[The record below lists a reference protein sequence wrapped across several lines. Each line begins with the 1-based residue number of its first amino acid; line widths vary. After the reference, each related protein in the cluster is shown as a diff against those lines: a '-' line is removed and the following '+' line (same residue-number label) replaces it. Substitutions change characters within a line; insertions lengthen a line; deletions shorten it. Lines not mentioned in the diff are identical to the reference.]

1 MKTAL
6 RDALPILASAYG
18 QQFGVK
24 VQMGGTGAW
33 TNGSTIQIPMINNP
47 DLRDLALGY
56 LVHESAHI
64 RLTDFQVFG
73 TTQGILQSL
82 VNILED
88 VRIERWFYE
97 NDYPGT
103 KQTLQAVW
111 DHVGSKPTLEAMAQA
126 ENVASLFHN
135 YLLYRV
141 RQEQHGLDSTKP
153 HYEAVKQAIEAKLP
167 PGFFIRLDVLLDTH
181 LDSMAS
187 TTDAKVLAQAIL
199 EALKHA
205 EEEANQ
211 EKDQQQ
217 DQSGSDTGDSQGCSG
232 NDQGNSGDSQA
243 GAGDDQ
249 GDSAGQGGSDNG
261 QDGSGNGG
269 ESGHTQGQSENQQG
283 GSHADSG
290 SLTQPQSECSSG
302 EGDGA
307 GGGSKSLT
315 EQIMSETDLPSDV
328 MEAVR
333 QTLGDKAEE
342 EFKSDPSGV
351 SQAAQLDSGIGHEV
365 RQEQGH
371 YLMGVDSLK
380 DGILAS
386 SKLRSQII
394 GLLQAQTRARRSHRE
409 YGSRLDAKRLARAM
423 AGERRIWKHMSKR
436 QMVDTSV
443 HILLDTSSS
452 MGGIQPIAN
461 SATVSMALAISA
473 IPKADVAVSIFPGIG
488 AGVSPVTRRNTP
500 VRSNVGRFAVRPNG
514 GTPMAE
520 GMFYAAREL
529 STVTSKRKVMI
540 VITDGAP
547 NDGASVQYIN
557 RLVEGEIDVYAI
569 GIRSDAVRHYFK
581 NYEVISGVNQLQSA
595 LFNLAQEFLEVA

>member
-1 MKTAL
+1 
-6 RDALPILASAYG
+6 
-18 QQFGVK
+18 
-24 VQMGGTGAW
+24 
-33 TNGSTIQIPMINNP
+33 
-47 DLRDLALGY
+47 
-56 LVHESAHI
+56 
-64 RLTDFQVFG
+64 
-73 TTQGILQSL
+73 
-82 VNILED
+82 
-88 VRIERWFYE
+88 
-97 NDYPGT
+97 
-103 KQTLQAVW
+103 
-111 DHVGSKPTLEAMAQA
+111 
-126 ENVASLFHN
+126 
-135 YLLYRV
+135 
-141 RQEQHGLDSTKP
+141 
-153 HYEAVKQAIEAKLP
+153 
-167 PGFFIRLDVLLDTH
+167 
-181 LDSMAS
+181 
-187 TTDAKVLAQAIL
+187 
-199 EALKHA
+199 
-205 EEEANQ
+205 
-211 EKDQQQ
+211 
-217 DQSGSDTGDSQGCSG
+217 
-232 NDQGNSGDSQA
+232 
-243 GAGDDQ
+243 
-249 GDSAGQGGSDNG
+249 
-261 QDGSGNGG
+261 
-269 ESGHTQGQSENQQG
+269 
-283 GSHADSG
+283 
-290 SLTQPQSECSSG
+290 
-302 EGDGA
+302 
-307 GGGSKSLT
+307 
-315 EQIMSETDLPSDV
+315 MSETDLPSDV

-452 MGGIQPIAN
+452 MGGTQPIAN

>member
-73 TTQGILQSL
+73 TTQGILRSL

-269 ESGHTQGQSENQQG
+269 ESGHTQGQSGNQQG
-283 GSHADSG
+283 GSDAGSG
-290 SLTQPQSECSSG
+290 SSTQPQSERSSG
-302 EGDGA
+302 EGGRA

-386 SKLRSQII
+386 SKLRSQIV

-452 MGGIQPIAN
+452 MGGCQPIAN

-488 AGVSPVTRRNTP
+488 AGVSPVTRRNMP

>member
-1 MKTAL
+1 MKTTL

-33 TNGSTIQIPMINNP
+33 TNGTTIQLPMISNP

-64 RLTDFQVFG
+64 RLTDFHVFG
-73 TTQGILQSL
+73 TTQGIFRSL

-103 KQTLQAVW
+103 KQTLQTVW
-111 DHVGSKPTLEAMAQA
+111 DHVGSKPTLEEMVQA
-126 ENVASLFHN
+126 DNVASLFHN

-167 PGFFIRLDVLLDTH
+167 PGFFIRLDVLLDKH

-217 DQSGSDTGDSQGCSG
+217 DQSESDTGDSQGRSG
-232 NDQGNSGDSQA
+232 NDQGSSGDSQA
-243 GAGDDQ
+243 GTGDEQ

-269 ESGHTQGQSENQQG
+269 ESSDTQGQSGNQQG
-283 GSHADSG
+283 GSDAGSG
-290 SLTQPQSECSSG
+290 SSTQPQSERSSG

-386 SKLRSQII
+386 SKLRSQIV

-452 MGGIQPIAN
+452 MGGCQPIAN

-569 GIRSDAVRHYFK
+569 GIRSDAVRLYFR

-595 LFNLAQEFLEVA
+595 LFSLAQEFLKVA

>member
-64 RLTDFQVFG
+64 RLTDFQLFG
-73 TTQGILQSL
+73 TTQGILRSL

-290 SLTQPQSECSSG
+290 SLTQPQSERSSG

>member
-73 TTQGILQSL
+73 TTQGILRSL

-315 EQIMSETDLPSDV
+315 EQIMSETDLPSNV

-452 MGGIQPIAN
+452 MGGTQPIAN

>member
-73 TTQGILQSL
+73 TTQGILRSL

-205 EEEANQ
+205 EGEANQ

-386 SKLRSQII
+386 SKLRSQIV

-452 MGGIQPIAN
+452 MGGTQPIAN

-595 LFNLAQEFLEVA
+595 LFNLAQEFLGVA

>member
-73 TTQGILQSL
+73 TTQGILRSL

-217 DQSGSDTGDSQGCSG
+217 DQSG

-243 GAGDDQ
+243 GTGDDQ

-290 SLTQPQSECSSG
+290 SLTQPQSERSSG

-386 SKLRSQII
+386 SKLRSQIV

-452 MGGIQPIAN
+452 MGGCQPIAN

-488 AGVSPVTRRNTP
+488 AGVSPVTRRNMP

>member
-73 TTQGILQSL
+73 TTQGILRSL

-452 MGGIQPIAN
+452 MGGTQPIAN

>member
-33 TNGSTIQIPMINNP
+33 TNGTTIQLPLISNP

-64 RLTDFQVFG
+64 RLTDFREFG
-73 TTQGILQSL
+73 TTQGILRSL
-82 VNILED
+82 VNVLED

-111 DHVGSKPTLEAMAQA
+111 EHVGTKPTLEEMAQA
-126 ENVASLFHN
+126 DNVASLFHN

-141 RQEQHGLDSTKP
+141 RQEQHGLESTKS
-153 HYEAVKQAIEAKLP
+153 HYEAVKQAIEAELP
-167 PGFFIRLDVLLDTH
+167 RGFFIRLDVLLAKH

-217 DQSGSDTGDSQGCSG
+217 DQSESDSGDSQGSSG
-232 NDQGNSGDSQA
+232 DDQGNSGSNQA

-249 GDSAGQGGSDNG
+249 DGSAGQGSPDDS

-269 ESGHTQGQSENQQG
+269 QPGTQDQPGDQQG
-283 GSHADSG
+283 GSNADADS
-290 SLTQPQSECSSG
+290 STQPQSESSSG

-307 GGGSKSLT
+307 GDGSKSLS

-333 QTLGDKAEE
+333 QTLGDQAEE

-351 SQAAQLDSGIGHEV
+351 SQAAQLDSGIGNEV
-365 RQEQGH
+365 RQDQGH
-371 YLMGVDSLK
+371 HLMGEHTLK
-380 DGILAS
+380 DGILGS
-386 SKLRSQII
+386 SKLRSQIV

-423 AGERRIWKHMSKR
+423 AGERRIWKHTSKR

-452 MGGIQPIAN
+452 MGANQSIAN

-473 IPKADVAVSIFPGIG
+473 IPKADVAVSIFPGLG
-488 AGVSPVTRRNTP
+488 AGVSPVTYRKAP
-500 VRSNVGRFAVRPNG
+500 VRSNVGRFAVKPNG

-529 STVTSKRKVMI
+529 STVTSQRKVMI

-547 NDGASVQYIN
+547 NDGASVRYIN
-557 RLVEGEIDVYAI
+557 RLVDGEIDVYAI
-569 GIRSDAVRHYFK
+569 GIRSDAVRQYFQ
-581 NYEVISGVNQLQSA
+581 NFQVISGVNQLQCA
-595 LFNLAQEFLEVA
+595 LFSLAQEFLEVA